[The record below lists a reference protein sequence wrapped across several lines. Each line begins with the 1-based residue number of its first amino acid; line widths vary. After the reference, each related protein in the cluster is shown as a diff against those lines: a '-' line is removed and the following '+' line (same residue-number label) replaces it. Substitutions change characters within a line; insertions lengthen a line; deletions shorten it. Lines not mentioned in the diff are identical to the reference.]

1 MFKYV
6 YVILLAITLT
16 ACQQS
21 DAATITLNGTEYSSC
36 PYSVAYTD
44 QNGNIAVTCTNDAGV
59 GIASIGSTVLKKF
72 NTCKYIGVVMYS
84 NGNIQGLC
92 SLSKAAV
99 TPTPAPVSQ
108 AKYKGGNRDK
118 NLGTY
123 IDANGMYAWVPMP
136 GV

>member
-1 MFKYV
+1 MQKFLIFIIF
-6 YVILLAITLT
+6 ILSALPAFG
-16 ACQQS
+16 
-21 DAATITLNGTEYSSC
+21 ATITLNGTEYNSC

-44 QNGNIAVTCTNDAGV
+44 YNGNIAVTCTNDAGV
-59 GIASIGSTVLKKF
+59 GVASIGSTVIKKF
-72 NTCKYIGVVMYS
+72 NTCKYLSVAVYS

-92 SLSKAAV
+92 SLHRVEKNPIHVPFKNIS
-99 TPTPAPVSQ
+99 
-108 AKYKGGNRDK
+108 YKGGNRDK